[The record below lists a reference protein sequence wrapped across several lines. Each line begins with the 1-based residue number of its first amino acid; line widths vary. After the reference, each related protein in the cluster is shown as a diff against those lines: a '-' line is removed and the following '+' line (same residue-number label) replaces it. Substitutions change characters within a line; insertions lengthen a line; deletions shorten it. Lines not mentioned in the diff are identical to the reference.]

1 MISAALPENEE
12 MRLFDLA
19 SYDLLDTETE
29 EPFDELSELVSQY
42 FNCPIALVTV
52 IDKDRQWFKGKKGTT
67 ETGNTRELSF
77 CSHAL
82 LINEVMVVEDAVKDK
97 RFFDNPV
104 VAGDFKIRFYAGAPI
119 ISTDGYK
126 LGTVCIYDTR
136 PRKLSAVKRNA
147 LMLFSKQ
154 VTRLLELRKKNMQL
168 RQRAEEVITF
178 KSEIFG
184 RFIQQQEADKTAIA
198 FDLHEDFAQGIA
210 AVLMMLQM
218 AKKNTAA
225 SSDHFSNAIF
235 QLKELVVNIRNL
247 SYTITPPVPGW
258 VAGGQLVLEYIEKI
272 AGTYPFKIA
281 VKNTGASKKNSADIT
296 LCAIRIIDQWLK
308 ALQKK
313 KDIKQVQINIAFAE
327 QFVLSIRDDGAGE
340 SMTDRKKEVFENMV
354 YDRAWALGGT
364 IELSRTTAGKN
375 LLKILLPLT
384 KSSDGVIAP
393 V

>member
-1 MISAALPENEE
+1 
-12 MRLFDLA
+12 
-19 SYDLLDTETE
+19 
-29 EPFDELSELVSQY
+29 
-42 FNCPIALVTV
+42 
-52 IDKDRQWFKGKKGTT
+52 
-67 ETGNTRELSF
+67 
-77 CSHAL
+77 
-82 LINEVMVVEDAVKDK
+82 MVVEDAVKDK

-168 RQRAEEVITF
+168 RQRAEEMITF

-198 FDLHEDFAQGIA
+198 FNLHEDFAQGIA

-218 AKKNTAA
+218 AKKKTAA
-225 SSDHFSNAIF
+225 SSDHITNAIL

-247 SYTITPPVPGW
+247 SYAITPPVPGW
-258 VAGGQLVLEYIEKI
+258 VAGGQLVLEFIEKI
-272 AGTYPFKIA
+272 AGTYPFKIVVENTGV
-281 VKNTGASKKNSADIT
+281 VKNGSIDTT

-313 KDIKQVQINIAFAE
+313 KDIQHVQISIAYDE
-327 QFVLSIRDDGAGE
+327 QFILSIQDDGEVE
-340 SMTDRKKEVFENMV
+340 SMAERKKEVFENMV
-354 YDRAWALGGT
+354 YDRARALGGT
-364 IELSRTTAGKN
+364 VELSCTAAGKN

-384 KSSDGVIAP
+384 KISDGVIAP